1 MITGEVRLSEV
12 LAMLAGASKKSVR
25 LDLSGSCDV
34 LQFTAK
40 DGREFMLKLPKDAE
54 SASENSADFRVR
66 VVF

>member
-1 MITGEVRLSEV
+1 
-12 LAMLAGASKKSVR
+12 MLAGASKKSVR

-54 SASENSADFRVR
+54 CMNDNSADFRVR

>member
-25 LDLSGSCDV
+25 LDLSGSCDI

-40 DGREFMLKLPKDAE
+40 DGREFTLKLPKDA
-54 SASENSADFRVR
+54 ACINDNSADFRVR
-66 VVF
+66 VVL

>member
-1 MITGEVRLSEV
+1 
-12 LAMLAGASKKSVR
+12 MLAGASKKSVR

-40 DGREFMLKLPKDAE
+40 DGREFMLTLPKDAE

>member
-54 SASENSADFRVR
+54 CMNDNSADFRVR